1 MPDMIPVDLNKN
13 DQGRYM
19 AQSSEDRK
27 KQAATVRLLTEL
39 TKGMESLR
47 KNGGLSLNE
56 AFDGL
61 EN

>member
-1 MPDMIPVDLNKN
+1 MTRGAI
-13 DQGRYM
+13 
-19 AQSSEDRK
+19 SEDCK

-47 KNGGLSLNE
+47 QNGGLSLNE